1 MSFKLGTTNNRAI
14 LIQDENY
21 YDVEKLSEGKISSD
35 SVQALESIDELK
47 KLASSLTDFPSSGKL
62 SEIELGLSLI
72 HI

>member
-35 SVQALESIDELK
+35 SVQALESIEESGML
-47 KLASSLTDFPSSGKL
+47 GKL
-62 SEIELGLSLI
+62 PVSENTDPS
-72 HI
+72 

>member
-35 SVQALESIDELK
+35 SVQALESIEELK
-47 KLASSLTDFPSSGKL
+47 NYLV
-62 SEIELGLSLI
+62 
-72 HI
+72 H

>member
-35 SVQALESIDELK
+35 SVQALESIEELK
-47 KLASSLTDFPSSGKL
+47 KLANSLTDFTPSGKL
-62 SEIELGLSLI
+62 SEIE
-72 HI
+72 